1 MDQKVFLQTLLK
13 GSFSM
18 LGVKVPKSALK
29 ISCSNI
35 MIFFKV
41 LDQVLAFQSQLMAK
55 KGADK
60 MTEEQIYDQILR
72 DIDFNRVFNYLYET
86 MRGLLIYAKEGDYD
100 RMFVE
105 ENLVQLLA
113 QVIKRCYVEN
123 ADLIIRLTS
132 QVVNKKLIAN
142 DDKMF
147 DLMNYA
153 IGTIKC
159 FT

>member
-1 MDQKVFLQTLLK
+1 
-13 GSFSM
+13 M

-29 ISCSNI
+29 ISSCNI

-41 LDQVLAFQSQLMAK
+41 LDQVLACHSHLASK
-55 KGADK
+55 KGDEK
-60 MTEEQIYDQILR
+60 MTEDQIYEQILR

-86 MRGLLIYAKEGDYD
+86 MRGLLIYAKEGDFD
-100 RMFVE
+100 KMFVE

-159 FT
+159 FTQANKEVQRVTV

>member
-1 MDQKVFLQTLLK
+1 
-13 GSFSM
+13 
-18 LGVKVPKSALK
+18 
-29 ISCSNI
+29 
-35 MIFFKV
+35 
-41 LDQVLAFQSQLMAK
+41 
-55 KGADK
+55 
-60 MTEEQIYDQILR
+60 
-72 DIDFNRVFNYLYET
+72 

>member
-1 MDQKVFLQTLLK
+1 
-13 GSFSM
+13 
-18 LGVKVPKSALK
+18 
-29 ISCSNI
+29 
-35 MIFFKV
+35 
-41 LDQVLAFQSQLMAK
+41 
-55 KGADK
+55 

-86 MRGLLIYAKEGDYD
+86 MRGLLIYAKEGDFD